1 MAKKNVTFF
10 CKECGYETAGW
21 MGKCPGCGSFNTL
34 VESTTVTGSGKS
46 SSNTKSD
53 SPAFKA
59 SSYSWTDRRETVRL
73 NEAGKEDYVRLSTGI
88 DQLDLLF
95 GGGITDGSVTLLGG
109 EPGIG

>member
-10 CKECGYETAGW
+10 CKECGYETTGW

-46 SSNTKSD
+46 STNSKSD

-73 NEAGKEDYVRLSTGI
+73 ADAGNEEYIRFHTGI
-88 DQLDLLF
+88 DQLDTLF
-95 GGGITDGSVTLLGG
+95 GGGITDGSVTFS
-109 EPGIG
+109 EANPA